1 MQINIL
7 FVHRGC
13 HVSRLLFPPKQE
25 SLTPAGLFLSLV
37 TKGFRN
43 SKQLEKRRRPPVE
56 PSHIY
61 YIAID
66 FSLICLPLSLYP

>member
-25 SLTPAGLFLSLV
+25 SLTPAGLFWFYC
-37 TKGFRN
+37 TKGFRS
-43 SKQLEKRRRPPVE
+43 SKQREKGRE
-56 PSHIY
+56 PARNSVS
-61 YIAID
+61 
-66 FSLICLPLSLYP
+66 FSDVFRLHMFISQFVALNQ